1 MVNQCGPG
9 CHTQAAPTGPRFS
22 LASRPGQPASLLP
35 DCPLRPPGSVREGE
49 SPGGSLVGPFL
60 KTKQN
65 VWCLVGKKPP
75 PPRALCGQADQ
86 PLEKPGL
93 HTFPFSQNHM
103 SKPFPCNSCPSVSAS
118 PSPGRAVWNCGL
130 ASVCGGEGA
139 EGALTSD
146 LPGDPPW
153 PCSGPHKVPLLLQ
166 NPDLFKQDGH
176 VGAGHVVGREAPVHR
191 GTKIH
196 LPGIFWQELQPTPYQ
211 QKATS
216 SPWELG
222 PIVSPAWLALNSHQ
236 TLG

>member
-1 MVNQCGPG
+1 MANQCGPG
-9 CHTQAAPTGPRFS
+9 CHIQAAPTGPRFS

-35 DCPLRPPGSVREGE
+35 DCPLRPPPRSVREGE
-49 SPGGSLVGPFL
+49 SPGGSLVGPLL

-65 VWCLVGKKPP
+65 VWCLVGKEPP

-118 PSPGRAVWNCGL
+118 PSPRRAVWNCGL
-130 ASVCGGEGA
+130 ASVCGGERA

-153 PCSGPHKVPLLLQ
+153 PCSGPYKVPLLLRTQ
-166 NPDLFKQDGH
+166 TYLSKMATLGQDMWWG
-176 VGAGHVVGREAPVHR
+176 GRPQCAEERKYISQAYF
-191 GTKIH
+191 GKN
-196 LPGIFWQELQPTPYQ
+196 
-211 QKATS
+211 S
-216 SPWELG
+216 SPHL
-222 PIVSPAWLALNSHQ
+222 INRKQ
-236 TLG
+236 